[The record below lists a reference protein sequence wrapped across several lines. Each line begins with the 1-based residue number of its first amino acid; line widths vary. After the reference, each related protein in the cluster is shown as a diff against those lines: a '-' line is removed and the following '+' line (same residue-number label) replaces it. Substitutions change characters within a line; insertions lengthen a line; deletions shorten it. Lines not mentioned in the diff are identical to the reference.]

1 LEDRGE
7 RSEGSCFPN
16 RDLLISL
23 PPALLL
29 LSLGR
34 SEGGGWRTEV
44 RGQKVPALQARAID
58 HSAISPL

>member
-16 RDLLISL
+16 RNLLISL

-29 LSLGR
+29 LSLGGR
-34 SEGGGWRTEV
+34 RVEVGGQR
-44 RGQKVPALQARAID
+44 
-58 HSAISPL
+58 